1 MYNKELIRKALLGD
15 KQAQKECTEKGI
27 VLPCPICGGEIK
39 IKQCDWDMFYPYC
52 NGCKFTFNF
61 LFDSKKDAIEV
72 VNDRPAPPIG
82 RCGECKYGRKFSEN
96 DSQHDFHWEETEIF
110 IICKEPYICTKW
122 EVKTLHKPD
131 EYCSYFEPRED

>member
-1 MYNKELIRKALLGD
+1 MSDEKELIRRALMGE
-15 KQAQKECTEKGI
+15 KQAQEECTEKGI
-27 VLPCPICGGEIK
+27 VLPCPICGGQIK

-82 RCGECKYGRKFSEN
+82 RCGECKCWRRNGSDWGSCSKWYTEDKVQAFMLE
-96 DSQHDFHWEETEIF
+96 DDF
-110 IICKEPYICTKW
+110 
-122 EVKTLHKPD
+122 
-131 EYCSYFEPRED
+131 CSNFKPREESR

>member
-15 KQAQKECTEKGI
+15 KQAQEECTEKGI

-82 RCGECKYGRKFSEN
+82 RCGECKTGMAATVIGRN
-96 DSQHDFHWEETEIF
+96 
-110 IICKEPYICTKW
+110 
-122 EVKTLHKPD
+122 
-131 EYCSYFEPRED
+131 

>member
-1 MYNKELIRKALLGD
+1 MYNKELVRKALLGD
-15 KQAQKECTEKGI
+15 REAQRECTEKGI

-72 VNDRPAPPIG
+72 VNARPAPPVG
-82 RCGECKYGRKFSEN
+82 RCEDCKWYVVKKPKCCGYCKLIQTTFGC
-96 DSQHDFHWEETEIF
+96 EEF
-110 IICKEPYICTKW
+110 
-122 EVKTLHKPD
+122 
-131 EYCSYFEPRED
+131 CSYFDPREE

>member
-15 KQAQKECTEKGI
+15 KQAQEECTEKGI

-61 LFDSKKDAIEV
+61 LFDSKKDAIKV

-82 RCGECKYGRKFSEN
+82 RCRECKNWNGGDCYRQELTKS
-96 DSQHDFHWEETEIF
+96 DDF
-110 IICKEPYICTKW
+110 
-122 EVKTLHKPD
+122 
-131 EYCSYFEPRED
+131 CSYFEPRED

>member
-1 MYNKELIRKALLGD
+1 MSDEKELIRRALMGE
-15 KQAQKECTEKGI
+15 KQAQEECTEKGI

-82 RCGECKYGRKFSEN
+82 RCGECKCWRRNGSDWGRCSKWYTEDKVQAFMLE
-96 DSQHDFHWEETEIF
+96 DDF
-110 IICKEPYICTKW
+110 
-122 EVKTLHKPD
+122 
-131 EYCSYFEPRED
+131 CSNFKPREESR

>member
-1 MYNKELIRKALLGD
+1 MNEKELIRRALMGE
-15 KQAQKECTEKGI
+15 KQAQEECTEKGI

-82 RCGECKYGRKFSEN
+82 RCGECKCWRRNGSDWGSCSKWYTEDKVQAFMLE
-96 DSQHDFHWEETEIF
+96 DDF
-110 IICKEPYICTKW
+110 
-122 EVKTLHKPD
+122 
-131 EYCSYFEPRED
+131 CSNFKPREESR

>member
-1 MYNKELIRKALLGD
+1 MITEKELIRCALMGD
-15 KQAQKECTEKGI
+15 KQAQEECTAKGI

-39 IKQCDWDMFYPYC
+39 IKQCDWYMFYPYC

-82 RCGECKYGRKFSEN
+82 RCGECAAYGIFKDNQCANTGDYRTRR
-96 DSQHDFHWEETEIF
+96 DFCSDFERREEE
-110 IICKEPYICTKW
+110 
-122 EVKTLHKPD
+122 
-131 EYCSYFEPRED
+131 

>member
-1 MYNKELIRKALLGD
+1 MSDEKELIRRALMGE
-15 KQAQKECTEKGI
+15 KQAQEECTEKGI

-82 RCGECKYGRKFSEN
+82 RCGECKCWRRNGSDWGSCSKWYTEDKVQAFMLE
-96 DSQHDFHWEETEIF
+96 DDF
-110 IICKEPYICTKW
+110 
-122 EVKTLHKPD
+122 
-131 EYCSYFEPRED
+131 CSNFKPREESR

>member
-1 MYNKELIRKALLGD
+1 MRKDIYIYMYNKELIRKALLGD
-15 KQAQKECTEKGI
+15 KQAQEECTEKGI

-82 RCGECKYGRKFSEN
+82 RCGEGKNWNGGDCYRQELTKS
-96 DSQHDFHWEETEIF
+96 DDF
-110 IICKEPYICTKW
+110 
-122 EVKTLHKPD
+122 
-131 EYCSYFEPRED
+131 CSYFEPRED

>member
-1 MYNKELIRKALLGD
+1 MSDEKELIRRALMGE
-15 KQAQKECTEKGI
+15 KQAQEECTEKGI

-72 VNDRPAPPIG
+72 VNDRPAPTQFNRMCASCTEPLG
-82 RCGECKYGRKFSEN
+82 VQPRRPCRGEMGATAPHPCRGLRPC
-96 DSQHDFHWEETEIF
+96 DPIF
-110 IICKEPYICTKW
+110 INDRGFST
-122 EVKTLHKPD
+122 V
-131 EYCSYFEPRED
+131 

>member
-1 MYNKELIRKALLGD
+1 MFDEKELIRRALMGE
-15 KQAQKECTEKGI
+15 KQAQEECTEKGI

-82 RCGECKYGRKFSEN
+82 RCGECKCWRRNGSDWGSCSKWYTEDKVQAFMLE
-96 DSQHDFHWEETEIF
+96 DDF
-110 IICKEPYICTKW
+110 
-122 EVKTLHKPD
+122 
-131 EYCSYFEPRED
+131 CSNFKPREESR

>member
-1 MYNKELIRKALLGD
+1 MSDEKELIRRALMGD
-15 KQAQKECTEKGI
+15 KQAQEECTEKGI

-82 RCGECKYGRKFSEN
+82 RCGECKNWNGGDCYRQELTKS
-96 DSQHDFHWEETEIF
+96 DDF
-110 IICKEPYICTKW
+110 
-122 EVKTLHKPD
+122 
-131 EYCSYFEPRED
+131 CSYFEPRERLL

>member
-1 MYNKELIRKALLGD
+1 MNNKELIRCALMGD
-15 KQAQKECTEKGI
+15 KQAQEECTAKGI

-72 VNDRPAPPIG
+72 VNDRPAPSIG
-82 RCGECKYGRKFSEN
+82 RCGECKYFYSCISETGCTN
-96 DSQHDFHWEETEIF
+96 PLGMYQTELTEI
-110 IICKEPYICTKW
+110 
-122 EVKTLHKPD
+122 D
-131 EYCSYFEPRED
+131 YCSYFKPKEESR

>member
-1 MYNKELIRKALLGD
+1 MDNKELIRRALLGD
-15 KQAQKECTEKGI
+15 KQAQKKCTEKGI

-82 RCGECKYGRKFSEN
+82 RCGECKCWQRNGSDWGSCSKWYTEDKVQAFMLE
-96 DSQHDFHWEETEIF
+96 DDF
-110 IICKEPYICTKW
+110 
-122 EVKTLHKPD
+122 
-131 EYCSYFEPRED
+131 CSYFEPKEE